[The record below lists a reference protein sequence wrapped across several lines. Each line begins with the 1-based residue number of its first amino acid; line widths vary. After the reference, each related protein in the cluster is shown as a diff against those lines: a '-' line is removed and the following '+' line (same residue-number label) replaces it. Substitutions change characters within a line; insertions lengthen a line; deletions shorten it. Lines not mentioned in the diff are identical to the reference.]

1 MSDLQISLLV
11 IGAVV
16 VVAVYLFNWVQ
27 ARRLQRRLER
37 TFGSEH
43 EDVLLQPAPAAAG
56 PGQRVEPLLQP
67 QETPENAAPDE
78 TEDAADMPEPAAAL
92 PASCFDEK
100 IFYIAHLDASARIPE
115 DEMEALLASIAAC
128 GKPVCAAGFN
138 AEIGAWEDLGQIG
151 VSYDRLC
158 LALQL
163 VNRGGPVSP
172 EQLDAFCDAVSN
184 CAETISATVTLG
196 DAQEALARARELD
209 NFCAEVDVAIG
220 INIVAPAGVQ
230 FAGTRIRA
238 LAEAAGFKLEPGGVF
253 HYRDDERRTLFTLDN
268 HEPAPF
274 IPEQIKSLSTGGIT
288 LLLDVPRVAGGL
300 EVLDRMV
307 EIAKNFA
314 QALGGRLVDDNRVAL
329 NDTGIVKIRQQLGS
343 IHDVMDKHD
352 VGAGGERALRL
363 FS

>member
-16 VVAVYLFNWVQ
+16 VVAVYLFNWMQ

-43 EDVLLQPAPAAAG
+43 EDVLLQPAPVAAG
-56 PGQRVEPLLQP
+56 PGQRVEPLFQP
-67 QETPENAAPDE
+67 QETPESAAQSE
-78 TEDAADMPEPAAAL
+78 AGAGAQSPEPAVL
-92 PASCFDEK
+92 PVDACFDEK
-100 IFYIAHLDASARIPE
+100 IYFIAQVESDAPIPE
-115 DEMEALLASIAAC
+115 TVMGELLSGVVDC
-128 GKPVCAAGFN
+128 GKPLCAAGFN
-138 AEIGAWEDLGQIG
+138 ADTGLWEDLGQIG
-151 VSYDRLC
+151 NSYDRLC

-172 EQLDAFCDAVSN
+172 AQLAAFCKAVTN
-184 CAETISATVTLG
+184 CAEKISASATLA
-196 DAQEALARARELD
+196 DIQEALAHAQELD
-209 NFCAEVDVAIG
+209 SFCAEVDVAIG
-220 INIVAPAGVQ
+220 INIVAPAGMQ

-238 LAEAAGFKLEPGGVF
+238 LAEAAGFKLEPEGVF

-274 IPEQIKSLSTGGIT
+274 IPEQIKTLSTGGIT

-329 NDTGIVKIRQQLGS
+329 NDSGIVKIRQQLSS
-343 IHDVMDKHD
+343 IHDVMDKND